1 MKPPKRIIQI
11 AEFEASA
18 EFYNFGIPL
27 AILRDDVTRA
37 IKNYREAKQ
46 KMIDFENEQK
56 EIRQWLDS
64 IYDQSINIDSANTEH
79 QTTNPKQS

>member
-1 MKPPKRIIQI
+1 MKPPKSIIQI
-11 AEFEASA
+11 AELEASA

-27 AILRDDVTRA
+27 DILRDDVTRA
-37 IKNYREAKQ
+37 IKKYREAKQ

-64 IYDQSINIDSANTEH
+64 INDQSINIDSANTKH

>member
-1 MKPPKRIIQI
+1 MKPPKSIIQI
-11 AEFEASA
+11 AELEASA

-27 AILRDDVTRA
+27 DILRDDVIMA
-37 IKNYREAKQ
+37 IKRYKEAKQ
-46 KMIDFENEQK
+46 KMIDFEKEQK

-64 IYDQSINIDSANTEH
+64 IDQSINIDSANTEH